1 MDFVADMFK
10 VFLFVQI
17 AVHHKEQG
25 ERREVGSI
33 RRLYIGAMFP
43 QPETAT
49 TVKADAPCGYVG
61 SGRLHFQHDGLSGV
75 PDESVEDASSQPA
88 AAQGGAGGQ
97 MLSVEESVQSPIVEQ
112 SGKRP
117 VFHNDLR
124 VEKRIVVGVL
134 TLPVQGASF
143 FGRESVSHEP
153 FGFSIIRV
161 CRFYGYKF
169 HSVCFLDYRSQ
180 KYKDRFVLSTKK
192 RNFVIKRKEKEEMTE
207 LLWLFA
213 GGACGAGVV
222 FLWTKARMSS
232 LQTLLQVREEE
243 MEKRRIEMEES
254 GERQSQDFKEREE
267 RMENH
272 LAALQER
279 CEALN
284 RENKGLAADK
294 QTLEKE
300 LVLVREQMVREGEE
314 RNRRFKEQLN
324 LMQEQLQNA
333 TREILGQRTREL
345 SQQNTVQMTAIID
358 PLKETIREMRTAMD
372 SSRDTHN
379 KNTASLEKAIE
390 EVMSRTREIGAEA
403 DKLASALRNENK
415 VQGNWGELI
424 LDELLESQGLK
435 EGIHYEK
442 QVTLRDRA
450 GKAILN
456 EESGKRMI
464 PDTIL
469 HYPDGKDAVIDSKVS
484 LTAFVDYQNA
494 ETDDA
499 RAEALQRHVR
509 SVRQHVAELARKDYS
524 AYIKLP
530 RQALNYVIMF
540 VPNEGALQL
549 ALAEAPE
556 LWREAFSKGVFI
568 TGEQN
573 LTAALRIIQIA
584 WTQMQQAQNQEAIY
598 DTARMLLD
606 RVADFIGHFETVGQK
621 LQDASSS
628 FAKAADKLKDGRLS
642 VVGAAN
648 KLIKLGAK
656 ASAKKVIPEE
666 NEPLHGVEGTAET
679 GANLPG

>member
-1 MDFVADMFK
+1 
-10 VFLFVQI
+10 
-17 AVHHKEQG
+17 
-25 ERREVGSI
+25 
-33 RRLYIGAMFP
+33 
-43 QPETAT
+43 
-49 TVKADAPCGYVG
+49 
-61 SGRLHFQHDGLSGV
+61 
-75 PDESVEDASSQPA
+75 
-88 AAQGGAGGQ
+88 
-97 MLSVEESVQSPIVEQ
+97 
-112 SGKRP
+112 
-117 VFHNDLR
+117 
-124 VEKRIVVGVL
+124 
-134 TLPVQGASF
+134 
-143 FGRESVSHEP
+143 
-153 FGFSIIRV
+153 
-161 CRFYGYKF
+161 
-169 HSVCFLDYRSQ
+169 
-180 KYKDRFVLSTKK
+180 
-192 RNFVIKRKEKEEMTE
+192 MTE

-243 MEKRRIEMEES
+243 MEKRRSEMEES
-254 GERQSQDFKEREE
+254 VERQSQDFKEREE

-390 EVMSRTREIGAEA
+390 EVMRRTREIGAEA
-403 DKLASALRNENK
+403 EKLASALRNENK

-628 FAKAADKLKDGRLS
+628 FTKAADKLKDGRLS

-666 NEPLHGVEGTAET
+666 NEPLHGVEGTVET

>member
-1 MDFVADMFK
+1 
-10 VFLFVQI
+10 
-17 AVHHKEQG
+17 
-25 ERREVGSI
+25 
-33 RRLYIGAMFP
+33 
-43 QPETAT
+43 
-49 TVKADAPCGYVG
+49 
-61 SGRLHFQHDGLSGV
+61 
-75 PDESVEDASSQPA
+75 
-88 AAQGGAGGQ
+88 
-97 MLSVEESVQSPIVEQ
+97 
-112 SGKRP
+112 
-117 VFHNDLR
+117 
-124 VEKRIVVGVL
+124 
-134 TLPVQGASF
+134 
-143 FGRESVSHEP
+143 
-153 FGFSIIRV
+153 
-161 CRFYGYKF
+161 
-169 HSVCFLDYRSQ
+169 
-180 KYKDRFVLSTKK
+180 
-192 RNFVIKRKEKEEMTE
+192 MTE

-243 MEKRRIEMEES
+243 MEKRRSEMEES

-390 EVMSRTREIGAEA
+390 EVMRRTREIGAEA

-628 FAKAADKLKDGRLS
+628 FTKAADKLKDGRLS

-666 NEPLHGVEGTAET
+666 NEPLHGVEGTAEM

>member
-1 MDFVADMFK
+1 
-10 VFLFVQI
+10 
-17 AVHHKEQG
+17 
-25 ERREVGSI
+25 
-33 RRLYIGAMFP
+33 
-43 QPETAT
+43 
-49 TVKADAPCGYVG
+49 
-61 SGRLHFQHDGLSGV
+61 
-75 PDESVEDASSQPA
+75 
-88 AAQGGAGGQ
+88 
-97 MLSVEESVQSPIVEQ
+97 
-112 SGKRP
+112 
-117 VFHNDLR
+117 
-124 VEKRIVVGVL
+124 
-134 TLPVQGASF
+134 
-143 FGRESVSHEP
+143 
-153 FGFSIIRV
+153 
-161 CRFYGYKF
+161 
-169 HSVCFLDYRSQ
+169 
-180 KYKDRFVLSTKK
+180 
-192 RNFVIKRKEKEEMTE
+192 MTE

-213 GGACGAGVV
+213 GLICGAGVV

-232 LQTLLQVREEE
+232 LQTLLRVREEE
-243 MEKRRIEMEES
+243 MEKRRSEMEES

-390 EVMSRTREIGAEA
+390 EVMRRTREIGAEA

-415 VQGNWGELI
+415 VPGNWGDVI
-424 LDELLESQGLK
+424 IDGMQ
-435 EGIHYEK
+435 
-442 QVTLRDRA
+442 
-450 GKAILN
+450 
-456 EESGKRMI
+456 EESGKRMT
-464 PDTIL
+464 PDTML

-499 RAEALQRHVR
+499 RADALQRHVR

-628 FAKAADKLKDGRLS
+628 FTKAADKLKDGRLS

-666 NEPLHGVEGTAET
+666 NEPLHGVEGTAEM

>member
-1 MDFVADMFK
+1 
-10 VFLFVQI
+10 
-17 AVHHKEQG
+17 
-25 ERREVGSI
+25 
-33 RRLYIGAMFP
+33 
-43 QPETAT
+43 
-49 TVKADAPCGYVG
+49 
-61 SGRLHFQHDGLSGV
+61 
-75 PDESVEDASSQPA
+75 
-88 AAQGGAGGQ
+88 
-97 MLSVEESVQSPIVEQ
+97 
-112 SGKRP
+112 
-117 VFHNDLR
+117 
-124 VEKRIVVGVL
+124 
-134 TLPVQGASF
+134 
-143 FGRESVSHEP
+143 
-153 FGFSIIRV
+153 
-161 CRFYGYKF
+161 
-169 HSVCFLDYRSQ
+169 
-180 KYKDRFVLSTKK
+180 
-192 RNFVIKRKEKEEMTE
+192 MTE

-213 GGACGAGVV
+213 GLICGAGVV

-243 MEKRRIEMEES
+243 MEKRRSEMEES
-254 GERQSQDFKEREE
+254 VERQSQDFKEREE

-390 EVMSRTREIGAEA
+390 EVMRRTREVGAEA

-628 FAKAADKLKDGRLS
+628 FTKAADKLKDGRLS

-666 NEPLHGVEGTAET
+666 NEPWHGVEGTAET